1 MSSEHMTSQ
10 FASSVPKFETRYTM
24 GAEEFVLVEFDEE
37 MSLETNLL
45 VHRVVA
51 DVESI
56 PLNGVIDVCPANVSY
71 LVRFDPDTSSYQS
84 LVEQLKSAEAR
95 ARAVGFAPFDTRIID
110 IPVLFDDPWT
120 HEVLMKFRDR
130 VQDPTLTDL
139 EYLSRVNGFSD
150 TSDFIAS
157 LTSTPSLASMTGFV
171 PGIVWSYQM
180 VPRSRQ
186 LQGPKYLRPR
196 TETPD
201 RAFALGGA
209 FPAVYPTPSVGGYPI
224 FGRTAAP
231 VYDPD
236 HRLADFKENSELV
249 QLGTICN
256 YRPIDR
262 AEYDE
267 IGRAVKNGTFR
278 YLTKN
283 VQFEPAELIT
293 DPDAYNKNLTEVLY
307 S

>member
-1 MSSEHMTSQ
+1 MSEFSSTSTL
-10 FASSVPKFETRYTM
+10 FETRYSA

-45 VHRVVA
+45 VQRVVT
-51 DVESI
+51 DVESSGI
-56 PLNGVIDVCPANVSY
+56 DGVLDVCPANVSY
-71 LVRFDPDTSSYQS
+71 LVRYDPDVISYTV
-84 LVEQLKSAEAR
+84 LVNDLKKAEAR
-95 ARAVGFAPFDTRIID
+95 SRAKGFASFDTRIVD
-110 IPVLFDDPWT
+110 IPVLFNDPWT

-130 VQDPTLTDL
+130 VQDPDSTDL
-139 EYLSRVNGFSD
+139 EYLSRVNGFAD
-150 TSDFIAS
+150 TEGFIES

-180 VPRSRQ
+180 VPKKRQ

-209 FPAVYPTPSVGGYPI
+209 FPAIYPTPSVGGYPI
-224 FGRTAAP
+224 FGRAAAP

-236 HRLADFKENSELV
+236 QRLPDFRDRTELV

-256 YRPIDR
+256 YRPIARD
-262 AEYDE
+262 EYDE
-267 IGRAVKNGTFR
+267 IGRAVSNGTYR
-278 YLTKN
+278 YLIKHIR
-283 VQFEPAELIT
+283 FEPAELIA
-293 DPDAYNKNLTEVLY
+293 DPDKYNRNLIEVLY
-307 S
+307 K